1 MKADELSYTRAVNRS
16 LIGLALHV
24 FIGVALIVYGV
35 GNWGRDHAATT
46 IGLYAL
52 LGAGIWLMLAV
63 LFDQAARERREAA
76 EAEAFAASDAA
87 AASVFEQGAMD
98 LRVAAKRL
106 RLMHR
111 LAVPIVSLLVAGALL
126 ALGWWRYNG
135 ASARSFIDPLTGNDP
150 FVAPP
155 HSGWAIGLGLTFA
168 FIAFLIARYAS
179 GMAKQSVWSNLRGGA
194 AAAAGVSL
202 MTLALAVCH
211 TIDAIGPDTPLRYLQ
226 VAIPIALMILGG
238 EVLLNFVLDLYRPR
252 KAGEAPRAAF
262 ESRVLGFAAA
272 PDRIAESINE
282 AINYQLGFNVTSGW
296 FYKLLSR
303 SLWKL
308 GALGL
313 LVLWGM
319 TAMVVVLPHQAGLVL
334 RHGRVVREIGPG
346 LHFKFPWPID
356 RVLMPEYT
364 AKGTDGQPVYRAA
377 TVTGVRTLNVG
388 SLPPPGVGPIL
399 WTSDHALGEETMLV
413 QPSRAV
419 ATGQGAGGGGGL
431 GLEALAAEVPLVYTI
446 DDLEAYERL
455 GPPEMREDMLT
466 AIARR
471 ELTWYLSSVT
481 LSDVLSDRRGAMAEE
496 IKRRIDDAFAEVNFR
511 KNGKP
516 VVRVESVGLQ
526 GVHPPQ
532 KTAQSFEDVVG
543 AGQKFLKQLE
553 DARSQRTAKLNTAVG
568 SVELGEKITAELDKL
583 DAMQNQKAPAE
594 AQATQRRAIQDL
606 IEQAGGEAASI
617 ILKASADRWTRVAD
631 ERTRL
636 TRYQGELGSYLAAP
650 SIYMATLYLDAVKEA
665 VSNARVFVV
674 DKDVYLRAMLDLKE
688 KQEGSGAFNPGDEN
702 ASR

>member
-16 LIGLALHV
+16 LIGLALHI

-35 GNWGRDHAATT
+35 GNWGRDHVATT

-52 LGAGIWLMLAV
+52 LGAGIWLMLAI

-226 VAIPIALMILGG
+226 VAIPITLMILGG

-346 LHFKFPWPID
+346 LHFKLPWPID

-364 AKGTDGQPVYRAA
+364 AKGADGQPVYRAA

-388 SLPPPGVGPIL
+388 SLPPPGFGPIL

-413 QPSRAV
+413 QPSRGV
-419 ATGQGAGGGGGL
+419 ATGAVGGGGGL

-481 LSDVLSDRRGAMAEE
+481 LSDVLSDRRLAMGEE
-496 IKRRIDDAFAEVNFR
+496 IKRRIENAFAEVNFR

-583 DAMQNQKAPAE
+583 DTMQNQKAPAE

>member
-24 FIGVALIVYGV
+24 FIGVALIVYGQ
-35 GNWGRDHAATT
+35 WGKDHAATT

-52 LGAGIWLMLAV
+52 LGAGIWLVLAIV
-63 LFDQAARERREAA
+63 FDQHARERREAA

-87 AASVFEQGAMD
+87 AASVFERGAQD

-106 RLMHR
+106 RLMER
-111 LAVPIVSLLVAGALL
+111 LAVPIASLVAAGALL
-126 ALGWWRYNG
+126 ALGWWRYQG
-135 ASARSFIDPLTGNDP
+135 ANAKSFIDSVSGNDP
-150 FVAPP
+150 FIAPP

-179 GMAKQSVWSNLRGGA
+179 GMAKQSVWANLRGGA

-226 VAIPIALMILGG
+226 IAIPIALMILGA

-252 KAGEAPRAAF
+252 KAGESPRAAF

-308 GALGL
+308 GVLGL

-319 TAMVVVLPHQAGLVL
+319 TALTVVLPHQAGLIL
-334 RHGRVVREIGPG
+334 RNGRIVREIGPG
-346 LHFKFPWPID
+346 LHLKRPWPID

-364 AKGTDGQPVYRAA
+364 AKGADGQPVYRAA

-388 SLPPPGVGPIL
+388 SLPPPGFGPIL

-419 ATGQGAGGGGGL
+419 APAQGALAGL

-466 AIARR
+466 AVARR
-471 ELTWYLSSVT
+471 ELTWFLSSVT
-481 LSDVLSDRRGAMAEE
+481 LSDVLSDRRLAMSEE
-496 IKRRIDDAFAEVNFR
+496 LKRRIEAAFAEINPR
-511 KNGKP
+511 KNGQP
-516 VVRVESVGLQ
+516 VVRVESVGIQ

-583 DAMQNQKAPAE
+583 DAMQNQKASAE

-617 ILKASADRWTRVAD
+617 ILQASADRWTRVAD

-650 SIYMATLYLDAVKEA
+650 SIYMATLYLDAIQEA

-702 ASR
+702 AAR